1 MTEVYIA
8 TILLAVTFLLIC
20 WVVTEFQ
27 IYEDSHSLEDELNR
41 PRMSSRFAAWRNRLF
56 EGMDKARYFRQESL
70 KEANRTTFLFGI
82 KRRDKKE
89 ESRLAG
95 RTR

>member
-41 PRMSSRFAAWRNRLF
+41 PRMSSRFAA
-56 EGMDKARYFRQESL
+56 
-70 KEANRTTFLFGI
+70 
-82 KRRDKKE
+82 
-89 ESRLAG
+89 
-95 RTR
+95 

>member
-41 PRMSSRFAAWRNRLF
+41 PGMSSRFAAWRNRLF
-56 EGMDKARYFRQESL
+56 EVMDKAKYFRQESL

>member
-1 MTEVYIA
+1 MTDVFIVTFLMA
-8 TILLAVTFLLIC
+8 FTFLLIC

-56 EGMDKARYFRQESL
+56 EVMDKARYFRQESL

>member
-8 TILLAVTFLLIC
+8 TFLLAVTFLLIC

-56 EGMDKARYFRQESL
+56 EVMDKAKYFRQESL

>member
-8 TILLAVTFLLIC
+8 TVLLAVTFLLIC

-27 IYEDSHSLEDELNR
+27 IYEDSHSLENELNR
-41 PRMSSRFAAWRNRLF
+41 PGMSARFAAWRIRLF
-56 EGMDKARYFRQESL
+56 EVMDKAKYFRQESL
-70 KEANRTTFLFGI
+70 KEVNRTTFLFGI

>member
-1 MTEVYIA
+1 
-8 TILLAVTFLLIC
+8 
-20 WVVTEFQ
+20 
-27 IYEDSHSLEDELNR
+27 
-41 PRMSSRFAAWRNRLF
+41 
-56 EGMDKARYFRQESL
+56 MDKAKYFRQESL